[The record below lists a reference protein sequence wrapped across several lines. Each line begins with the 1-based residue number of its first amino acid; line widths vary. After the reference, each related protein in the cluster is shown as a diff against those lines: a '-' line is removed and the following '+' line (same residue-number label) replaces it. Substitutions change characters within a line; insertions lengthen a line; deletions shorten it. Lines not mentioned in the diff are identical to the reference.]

1 MNAKLTAA
9 VFAALFLSLALTS
22 QGEEPVTDRKTDA
35 ETIAE
40 LRREVE
46 ELKQTVNALRARLN
60 ELEYQG
66 LPQAP
71 HLLPEGKAPAA
82 QPTNDAPAG
91 FLRFPYDVERANF
104 IWPRWDR
111 TQRLR

>member
-9 VFAALFLSLALTS
+9 VFAVLLLALALTS
-22 QGEEPVTDRKTDA
+22 HGEEPIADAKSDA

-40 LRREVE
+40 LRGEVE
-46 ELKQTVNALRARLN
+46 ELKQTVNALRARLS

-71 HLLPEGKAPAA
+71 HLLPDGKPPAA

-91 FLRFPYDVERANF
+91 YLRFPYDVERANF

>member
-9 VFAALFLSLALTS
+9 VFAALILSLALTS
-22 QGEEPVTDRKTDA
+22 QGDPPIADPKSDT

-40 LRREVE
+40 FRREVE

-71 HLLPEGKAPAA
+71 PPLARG
-82 QPTNDAPAG
+82 
-91 FLRFPYDVERANF
+91 
-104 IWPRWDR
+104 
-111 TQRLR
+111 

>member
-1 MNAKLTAA
+1 MNAKITAA
-9 VFAALFLSLALTS
+9 VFAVLLLALALTS
-22 QGEEPVTDRKTDA
+22 QGEEPIADPKSDA

-46 ELKQTVNALRARLN
+46 ELKQTVNALRARLS

-71 HLLPEGKAPAA
+71 HLLPDGKPPAA

-91 FLRFPYDVERANF
+91 YLRFPYDVERANF